1 MGRGQLHVW
10 HHSEGVGG
18 AAWIGTSKK
27 QEVERGLAR
36 GSRVV
41 RQGWGQ
47 EAGDVPRGWLQ
58 VVAGLHQGS
67 VQGTRRGYLCRSSV
81 RGPCGVHY
89 GSVQGRG
96 GIHHGSVQGL
106 WVHNGSVQVTRG
118 TDVCHGSV
126 RGPGTC
132 AVAQL
137 REWGC
142 SPWLSAGCGGQ
153 GTCNVAQCKGRVTRT
168 MTQHVGCVARAGTG
182 TEPPGCIWHLSGPCF
197 RHCSPW
203 GSGGGATWQRHSLA
217 PRPSQG

>member
-67 VQGTRRGYLCRSSV
+67 VQGTRRGYLFRSSV

-118 TDVCHGSV
+118 TCAMAQCEGRGRAPWLSSGSGDVHHGSV
-126 RGPGTC
+126 QGVEDRVHVT
-132 AVAQL
+132 
-137 REWGC
+137 
-142 SPWLSAGCGGQ
+142 WLSAREG
-153 GTCNVAQCKGRVTRT
+153 
-168 MTQHVGCVARAGTG
+168 
-182 TEPPGCIWHLSGPCF
+182 
-197 RHCSPW
+197 
-203 GSGGGATWQRHSLA
+203 
-217 PRPSQG
+217 